1 MGTDKTDKLEITE
14 DMGYE
19 EQSWIN
25 IHNRK
30 VEFLEN
36 MGCFSPYT
44 PNMELGESYDRE
56 YKTLEKKVWVM
67 LELPV
72 ELVKKS
78 IEVSK
83 VVDEKMVEY
92 TGSEWG
98 ETPFEVLC
106 EEYEKTDL
114 YHDTDECIREKFES
128 YKRSEF
134 VSIK

>member
-1 MGTDKTDKLEITE
+1 MGTDKLVITE
-14 DMGYE
+14 DMGMEDKCYIK
-19 EQSWIN
+19 SY
-25 IHNRK
+25 NRK
-30 VEFLEN
+30 VEFLEK

-44 PNMELGESYDRE
+44 PNMELGESYDE
-56 YKTLEKKVWVM
+56 KYKTLEKKVWVM

-83 VVDEKMVEY
+83 EVDEKMVEY
-92 TGSEWG
+92 TGDEWG
-98 ETPFEVLC
+98 ETPFDVLC

-114 YHDTDECIREKFES
+114 IHDTDECIREKFES

-134 VSIK
+134 VSTK

>member
-14 DMGYE
+14 DMGFE

-30 VEFLEN
+30 VEFLEK

-44 PNMELGESYDRE
+44 PNMELGESYDE
-56 YKTLEKKVWVM
+56 KYTTLENKVWVM

-78 IEVSK
+78 IQVSK
-83 VVDEKMVEY
+83 EVNEEMVEY
-92 TGSEWG
+92 TGDEWG
-98 ETPFEVLC
+98 ENPFEVLC
-106 EEYEKTDL
+106 EELEKTDL
-114 YHDTDECIREKFES
+114 IHDRSELISEKIDS
-128 YKRSEF
+128 YKRSEY
-134 VSIK
+134 VSPK